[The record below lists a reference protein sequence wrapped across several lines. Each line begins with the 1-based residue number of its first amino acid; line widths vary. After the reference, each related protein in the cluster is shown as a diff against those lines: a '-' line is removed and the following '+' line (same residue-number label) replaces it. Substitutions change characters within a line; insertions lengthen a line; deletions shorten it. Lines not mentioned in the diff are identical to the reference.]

1 MAGHRSRRAPKGVRC
16 HSRVVAATVETQQ
29 KALMRSVAMRRKAH
43 PFDDKSVTCAE
54 PVNDFETLPI
64 TIY

>member
-1 MAGHRSRRAPKGVRC
+1 
-16 HSRVVAATVETQQ
+16 
-29 KALMRSVAMRRKAH
+29 MRSVAMRRKAH